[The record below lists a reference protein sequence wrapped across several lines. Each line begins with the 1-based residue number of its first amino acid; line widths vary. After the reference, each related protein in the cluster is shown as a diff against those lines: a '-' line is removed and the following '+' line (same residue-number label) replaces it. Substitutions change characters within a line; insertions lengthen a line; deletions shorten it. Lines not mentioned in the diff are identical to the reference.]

1 MRPVFAGLLGV
12 FAAALA
18 GGLMLGAE
26 VALYMLTE
34 AIRTGDS
41 VALLWLSGIMVG
53 LYAALF
59 FVAGLTVI
67 GLPVLWG
74 LRLLRRGGPVSAA
87 LAGAI
92 GATVVVTG
100 MMVLGGVTDSALG
113 FAVFLILPGALAGWV
128 LWRIAFRPAT
138 ANLEPAA

>member
-1 MRPVFAGLLGV
+1 MKRLVAIILGV
-12 FAAALA
+12 FAASLA
-18 GGLMLGAE
+18 GGLALGAE
-26 VALYMLTE
+26 VAIYMLIE
-34 AIRTGDS
+34 AIKAGDS

-74 LRLLRRGGPVSAA
+74 LRLFKRGGPIGAA

-92 GATVVVTG
+92 GATIAVIG
-100 MMVLGGVTDSALG
+100 MMLFGGVTDSALG
-113 FAVFLILPGALAGWV
+113 FAVFLIPPGALSGWV
-128 LWRIAFRPAT
+128 LRRIAFRPT
-138 ANLEPAA
+138 AVTKLAA

>member
-92 GATVVVTG
+92 GATLVVTG

>member
-1 MRPVFAGLLGV
+1 MRPVFAGILGV

-59 FVAGLTVI
+59 FAAGLTVI

-92 GATVVVTG
+92 GATLVVTG

-113 FAVFLILPGALAGWV
+113 FAAFLILPGALAGWV
-128 LWRIAFRPAT
+128 LWRIAFQ
-138 ANLEPAA
+138 PAAVTEVTA

>member
-1 MRPVFAGLLGV
+1 MNRILKGVLGV

-18 GGLMLGAE
+18 GGLALGAE
-26 VALYMLTE
+26 VAIYMVIE
-34 AIRTGDS
+34 AVRSGES

-59 FVAGLTVI
+59 FVAGLTII

-74 LRLLRRGGPVSAA
+74 LRLVKRSGPVSAA

-92 GATVVVTG
+92 GATVVVTA
-100 MMVLGGVTDSALG
+100 MMALSGVTDSALS
-113 FAVFLILPGALAGWV
+113 FALFLIPPGALTGWV
-128 LWRIAFRPAT
+128 LWRIAFRPAK
-138 ANLEPAA
+138 AV